1 MTGLIDDEEVFDR
14 MALPLSTVAFLL
26 VLWIGWAV
34 DRSFSCEQH
43 SERIGRAGWQE
54 LLVD

>member
-14 MALPLSTVAFLL
+14 MALLLATVAFLL

-34 DRSFSCEQH
+34 DRSFSTIMPTRGAQ
-43 SERIGRAGWQE
+43 A
-54 LLVD
+54 